1 VSGERIKY
9 LTAYGSL
16 LTAHSKTMATRTRKT
31 ITLKNKSAATAP
43 AKRRRAGK
51 PAARRAKSG
60 GNFANFF
67 VPLFLI
73 FCILFCLG
81 FLGFMGYRTVTA
93 SEFFDVKKI
102 EVRGTVHASRNDIE
116 KIVAAQTEKSGVW
129 NADLKEIRERI
140 ERLDFVKSVAVS
152 RVLPDGVRVNLIERV
167 PKAVVRLAGGDY
179 WADEDG
185 VIIAPVGKAAVSF
198 PFVVRGWDESKT
210 DEALRENQL
219 RVKLYQKM
227 LEEWKTFDLDKRVKA
242 VDMTNLSKPKAITE
256 DSGQTVEIILAK
268 DNFAKK
274 LQTGLENIAGKGQQV
289 SGIDVT
295 DVKLNYT
302 FRNAKNEN

>member
-1 VSGERIKY
+1 
-9 LTAYGSL
+9 
-16 LTAHSKTMATRTRKT
+16 MATRIRKT
-31 ITLKNKSAATAP
+31 TTLKNKSAAKP
-43 AKRRRAGK
+43 AATRRRTGK
-51 PAARRAKSG
+51 PAARRANAG

-102 EVRGTVHASRNDIE
+102 EVRGAAHASKGDIE
-116 KIVAAQTEKSGVW
+116 KIVMAQTEKSGVW
-129 NADLKEIRERI
+129 NADLKEIREKV

-152 RVLPDGVRVNLIERV
+152 RVLPDGLRVDLIERV
-167 PKAVVRLAGGDY
+167 PKAVVRLSGGDY

-185 VIIAPVGKAAVSF
+185 VIIAPVGKAAADF

-210 DEALRENQL
+210 DDAVKKNQL

-227 LEEWKTFDLDKRVKA
+227 LEEWRTFDLDKRVKL
-242 VDMTNLSKPKAITE
+242 VDMTNLNEPKAIVE
-256 DSGQTVEIILAK
+256 DSGEAVEIILAK
-268 DNFAKK
+268 DNLPK
-274 LQTGLENIAGKGQQV
+274 LQLGLENIAGKGQQV

-295 DVKLNYT
+295 DVKLKYT
-302 FRNAKNEN
+302 FRNKVQNQN

>member
-1 VSGERIKY
+1 
-9 LTAYGSL
+9 
-16 LTAHSKTMATRTRKT
+16 MATKTRKT
-31 ITLKNKSAATAP
+31 TTLNNKSAAKP
-43 AKRRRAGK
+43 AVRRRAAK
-51 PAARRAKSG
+51 PTARRAKAG

-93 SEFFDVKKI
+93 SEFFDVRKI
-102 EVRGTVHASRNDIE
+102 DVRGVVHASKGDIE

-129 NADLKEIRERI
+129 NADLKEIREKVG
-140 ERLDFVKSVAVS
+140 RLDFVKSVAVS
-152 RVLPDGVRVNLIERV
+152 RVLPDGLRVNLIERV
-167 PKAVVRLAGGDY
+167 PKAVVRLSGGDY

-185 VIIAPVGKAAVSF
+185 VIIAPVGKAAIEF

-210 DEALRENQL
+210 DDAVKDNQQ

-227 LEEWKTFDLDKRVKA
+227 LEEWKTFDLDKRVKM
-242 VDMTNLSKPKAITE
+242 VDMTNLNKPKAITE
-256 DSGQTVEIILAK
+256 DSGQMVDITLPKI
-268 DNFAKK
+268 DFGKK
-274 LQTGLENIAGKGQQV
+274 LQLGLENIAGKGQQV

-295 DVKLNYT
+295 DVKLSYT
-302 FRNAKNEN
+302 FRNAKNQN